1 MVTTLISAV
10 SGKIESKGPEYVDVN
25 VYGVTFRISTPTTTI
40 DQIGESGDSVRLLT
54 SLQLRQDSITMYGFA
69 TEEDRI
75 AFDALININGVGPRL
90 AIAVL
95 STFDAG
101 SMAAAVQSEDT
112 GAFVRVPGVGAR
124 TASRIVLELK
134 GKLDQSGS
142 IPGGAEIVD
151 DVFDSLT
158 SLGYSIQETRNA
170 ITSINTEENNKLN
183 TEEKLRLALQFLTS
197 Q

>member
-112 GAFVRVPGVGAR
+112 GAVVRVPGVGAR

-134 GKLDQSGS
+134 GKLDQSWS

>member
-134 GKLDQSGS
+134 GKLDQSWS

-170 ITSINTEENNKLN
+170 ITSINTEEINKLN

>member
-25 VYGVTFRISTPTTTI
+25 VSGVTFRISTPTTTI
-40 DQIGESGDSVRLLT
+40 DQIGKSGDSVRLLT

-124 TASRIVLELK
+124 TASRFGLELK
-134 GKLDQSGS
+134 GKLDQSWS

>member
-95 STFDAG
+95 STFAAG

-134 GKLDQSGS
+134 GKLDQSWS

>member
-40 DQIGESGDSVRLLT
+40 DQIGKSGDSVRLLT

-134 GKLDQSGS
+134 GKLDQSWS

>member
-40 DQIGESGDSVRLLT
+40 EQIGESGDSVRLLT

-134 GKLDQSGS
+134 GKLDQSWS

>member
-1 MVTTLISAV
+1 MGTTLISAV

-134 GKLDQSGS
+134 GKLDQSWS
-142 IPGGAEIVD
+142 IPGRAETVD

>member
-25 VYGVTFRISTPTTTI
+25 VSGVTFRISTPSTTI
-40 DQIGESGDSVRLLT
+40 DQIGKSGDSVRLLT

-134 GKLDQSGS
+134 GKLDQSWS

-170 ITSINTEENNKLN
+170 INSINTEENNKLN

>member
-25 VYGVTFRISTPTTTI
+25 VYCVTFRISTPTTTI

-134 GKLDQSGS
+134 GKLDQSWS

>member
-1 MVTTLISAV
+1 MDTTLISAV

-134 GKLDQSGS
+134 GKLDQSWS

>member
-25 VYGVTFRISTPTTTI
+25 VSGVTFRISTPTTTI
-40 DQIGESGDSVRLLT
+40 DQIGKSGDSVRLLT
-54 SLQLRQDSITMYGFA
+54 SLQLRQASITMYGFA

-134 GKLDQSGS
+134 GKLDQSWS

>member
-1 MVTTLISAV
+1 MVNTLISAIT
-10 SGKIESKGPEYVDVN
+10 GKIESKGPEYVDIN
-25 VYGVTFRISTPTTTI
+25 VSGVTFRISTPTSTI
-40 DQIGESGDSVRLLT
+40 DRIGDSGDFVKLLT
-54 SLQLRQDSITMYGFA
+54 SLQLRQDTITMYGFA
-69 TEEDRI
+69 TEEDRM
-75 AFDALININGVGPRL
+75 AFEALININGVGPRL

-101 SMAAAVQSEDT
+101 TMAAAVQSEDT
-112 GAFVRVPGVGAR
+112 DSFKRVPGVGAR

-134 GKLDQSGS
+134 GKLDQSWS

-158 SLGYSIQETRNA
+158 SLGYSVQETRRA
-170 ITSINTEENNKLN
+170 ITSTNTGENDQLT

>member
-25 VYGVTFRISTPTTTI
+25 VYGLTFRIRTPTTTI

-134 GKLDQSGS
+134 GKLDQSWS

>member
-25 VYGVTFRISTPTTTI
+25 VSGVTFRISTPTTTI
-40 DQIGESGDSVRLLT
+40 DQIGKSGDSVRLLT

-90 AIAVL
+90 AIAVM

-134 GKLDQSGS
+134 GKLDQSWS

-170 ITSINTEENNKLN
+170 INSINTEENNKLN

>member
-10 SGKIESKGPEYVDVN
+10 SGKIESKGPEYVDVK

-134 GKLDQSGS
+134 GKLDQSWS

>member
-1 MVTTLISAV
+1 MVNTLISAIT
-10 SGKIESKGPEYVDVN
+10 GKIESKGPEYVDIN
-25 VYGVTFRISTPTTTI
+25 VSGVTFRISTPTSTI
-40 DQIGESGDSVRLLT
+40 DRIGDSGDFVKLLT
-54 SLQLRQDSITMYGFA
+54 SLQLRQDTITMYGFA
-69 TEEDRI
+69 TEEDRM
-75 AFDALININGVGPRL
+75 AFEALININGVGPRL

-101 SMAAAVQSEDT
+101 TMAAAVQSEDT
-112 GAFVRVPGVGAR
+112 DSFKRVPGVGAR

-134 GKLDQSGS
+134 GKLDQSWS

-151 DVFDSLT
+151 AVFDSLT
-158 SLGYSIQETRNA
+158 SLGYSVQETRRA
-170 ITSINTEENNKLN
+170 ITSTNTGENDQLT

>member
-90 AIAVL
+90 AIAVI
-95 STFDAG
+95 SSFDAG

-134 GKLDQSGS
+134 GKLDQSWS

>member
-1 MVTTLISAV
+1 MVTTLISAIT
-10 SGKIESKGPEYVDVN
+10 GKIASKGLESVDIN
-25 VYGVTFRISTPTTTI
+25 VSGVTFRISTPTSTI
-40 DQIGESGDSVRLLT
+40 DRIGESGDSVKLLT

-75 AFDALININGVGPRL
+75 AFEALININGVGPRL

-101 SMAAAVQSEDT
+101 TMAAAVQAEDT
-112 GAFVRVPGVGAR
+112 DSFKRVPGVGAR

-134 GKLDQSGS
+134 GKLDQSWS

-158 SLGYSIQETRNA
+158 SLGYSVQETRRA
-170 ITSINTEENNKLN
+170 ITSINTKENDKLT

-197 Q
+197 H

>member
-25 VYGVTFRISTPTTTI
+25 VSGVTFRISTPTTTI
-40 DQIGESGDSVRLLT
+40 DQIGKSGDSVRLLT

-134 GKLDQSGS
+134 GKLDQSWS

-197 Q
+197 H

>member
-1 MVTTLISAV
+1 MVNTLISAIT
-10 SGKIESKGPEYVDVN
+10 GKIESKGPEYVAIIVS
-25 VYGVTFRISTPTTTI
+25 GVTFRISTPTSTI
-40 DQIGESGDSVRLLT
+40 DRIGDSGDSVKLLT

-69 TEEDRI
+69 TEEDRM
-75 AFDALININGVGPRL
+75 AFEALININGVGPRL

-101 SMAAAVQSEDT
+101 TMAAAVQSEDT
-112 GAFVRVPGVGAR
+112 DSFKRVPGVGAR

-134 GKLDQSGS
+134 GKLDQSWS

-158 SLGYSIQETRNA
+158 SLGYSVQETRRA
-170 ITSINTEENNKLN
+170 ITSTNTGENDRLT

>member
-101 SMAAAVQSEDT
+101 SMASAVQSEDT

-134 GKLDQSGS
+134 GKLDQSWS

>member
-1 MVTTLISAV
+1 MVNTLISAIT
-10 SGKIESKGPEYVDVN
+10 GKIESKGPEYVDIIVS
-25 VYGVTFRISTPTTTI
+25 GVTFRISTPTSTI
-40 DQIGESGDSVRLLT
+40 DRIGDSGDSVKLLT

-69 TEEDRI
+69 TEEDRM
-75 AFDALININGVGPRL
+75 AFEALININGVGPRL

-101 SMAAAVQSEDT
+101 TMAAAVQSEDT
-112 GAFVRVPGVGAR
+112 DSFKRVPGVGAR

-134 GKLDQSGS
+134 GKLDQSWS

-158 SLGYSIQETRNA
+158 SLGYSVQETRRA
-170 ITSINTEENNKLN
+170 ITSTNTGENDRLT

>member
-25 VYGVTFRISTPTTTI
+25 VSGVTFRISTPTTTI
-40 DQIGESGDSVRLLT
+40 DQIGKSGDSVRLLT

-112 GAFVRVPGVGAR
+112 GAFVVVPGVGAR

-134 GKLDQSGS
+134 GKLDQSWS

>member
-1 MVTTLISAV
+1 MVNTLISAIT
-10 SGKIESKGPEYVDVN
+10 GKIESKRPEYVDIIVS
-25 VYGVTFRISTPTTTI
+25 GVTFRISTPTSTI
-40 DQIGESGDSVRLLT
+40 DRIGDSGDSVKLLT

-69 TEEDRI
+69 TEEDRM
-75 AFDALININGVGPRL
+75 AFEALININGVGPRL

-101 SMAAAVQSEDT
+101 TMAAAVQSEDT
-112 GAFVRVPGVGAR
+112 DSFKRVPGVGAR

-134 GKLDQSGS
+134 GKLDQSWS

-158 SLGYSIQETRNA
+158 SLGYSVQETRRA
-170 ITSINTEENNKLN
+170 ITSTNTGENDRLT

>member
-1 MVTTLISAV
+1 MVNTLISAIT
-10 SGKIESKGPEYVDVN
+10 GKIESKGPEYVDIIVS
-25 VYGVTFRISTPTTTI
+25 GVTFRISTPTSTI
-40 DQIGESGDSVRLLT
+40 DRIGDSGDSVKLLT

-69 TEEDRI
+69 TEEDRM
-75 AFDALININGVGPRL
+75 AFEALININGVGPRL

-101 SMAAAVQSEDT
+101 TMAAAVQSEDT
-112 GAFVRVPGVGAR
+112 DSFKRVPGVGAR

-134 GKLDQSGS
+134 GKLDQSWS

-158 SLGYSIQETRNA
+158 SLGYSVQETRRA
-170 ITSINTEENNKLN
+170 ITSTNTGENDRLT
-183 TEEKLRLALQFLTS
+183 TEEKLRLALQFMTS

>member
-1 MVTTLISAV
+1 MVNTLISAIT
-10 SGKIESKGPEYVDVN
+10 GKIESKGPEYVDIIVS
-25 VYGVTFRISTPTTTI
+25 GVTFRISTPTSTI
-40 DQIGESGDSVRLLT
+40 DRIGDSGDSVKLLT

-69 TEEDRI
+69 TEEDRM
-75 AFDALININGVGPRL
+75 AFEALININGVGPRL

-95 STFDAG
+95 SSFDAG
-101 SMAAAVQSEDT
+101 TMAAAVQSEDT
-112 GAFVRVPGVGAR
+112 DSFKRVPGVGAR

-134 GKLDQSGS
+134 GKLDQSWS

-158 SLGYSIQETRNA
+158 SLGYSVQETRRA
-170 ITSINTEENNKLN
+170 ITSTNTGENDRLT

>member
-101 SMAAAVQSEDT
+101 SMATAVQSEDT

-134 GKLDQSGS
+134 GKLDQSWS

>member
-40 DQIGESGDSVRLLT
+40 DQIGKSGDSVRLLT

-95 STFDAG
+95 STFNAG

-134 GKLDQSGS
+134 GKLDQSWS

>member
-134 GKLDQSGS
+134 GKLDHSWS

>member
-40 DQIGESGDSVRLLT
+40 DQIGKSGDSVRLLT

-101 SMAAAVQSEDT
+101 AMAAAVQSEDT

-134 GKLDQSGS
+134 GKLDQSWS

>member
-1 MVTTLISAV
+1 MVNTLISAIT
-10 SGKIESKGPEYVDVN
+10 GKIESKGPEYVDIIVS
-25 VYGVTFRISTPTTTI
+25 GVTFRISTPTSTI
-40 DQIGESGDSVRLLT
+40 DRIGDSGDSVKLLT

-69 TEEDRI
+69 TEEDRM
-75 AFDALININGVGPRL
+75 AFEALININGVGPRL

-95 STFDAG
+95 STFDG
-101 SMAAAVQSEDT
+101 GTMAAAVQSEDT
-112 GAFVRVPGVGAR
+112 DSFKRVPGVGAR

-134 GKLDQSGS
+134 GKLDQSWS

-158 SLGYSIQETRNA
+158 SLGYSVQETRRA
-170 ITSINTEENNKLN
+170 ITSTNTGENDRLT

>member
-1 MVTTLISAV
+1 MVNTLISAIT
-10 SGKIESKGPEYVDVN
+10 GKIESKGPEYVDIIVS
-25 VYGVTFRISTPTTTI
+25 GVTFRISTPTSTI
-40 DQIGESGDSVRLLT
+40 DRIGDSGDSVKLIT

-69 TEEDRI
+69 TEEDRM
-75 AFDALININGVGPRL
+75 AFEALININGVGPRL

-101 SMAAAVQSEDT
+101 TMAAAVQSEDT
-112 GAFVRVPGVGAR
+112 DSFKRVPGVGAR

-134 GKLDQSGS
+134 GKLDQSWS

-158 SLGYSIQETRNA
+158 SLGYSVQETRRA
-170 ITSINTEENNKLN
+170 ITSTNTGENDRLT

>member
-1 MVTTLISAV
+1 MVNTLIYAIT
-10 SGKIESKGPEYVDVN
+10 GKIESKGPEYVDIIVS
-25 VYGVTFRISTPTTTI
+25 GVTFRISTPTSTI
-40 DQIGESGDSVRLLT
+40 DRIGDSGDSVKLLT

-69 TEEDRI
+69 TEEDRM
-75 AFDALININGVGPRL
+75 AFEALININGVGPRL

-101 SMAAAVQSEDT
+101 TMAAAVQSEDT
-112 GAFVRVPGVGAR
+112 DSFKRVPGVGAR

-134 GKLDQSGS
+134 GKLDQSWS

-158 SLGYSIQETRNA
+158 SLGYSVQETRRA
-170 ITSINTEENNKLN
+170 ITSTNTGENDRLT

>member
-1 MVTTLISAV
+1 MVSTLISAIT
-10 SGKIESKGPEYVDVN
+10 GKIASKGLEYVDIN
-25 VYGVTFRISTPTTTI
+25 VSGVTFRISTPTSTI
-40 DQIGESGDSVRLLT
+40 DRIGKSGDSVKLLT

-75 AFDALININGVGPRL
+75 AFEALININGVGPRL

-101 SMAAAVQSEDT
+101 TMAAAVQSEDT
-112 GAFVRVPGVGAR
+112 DSFKRVPGIGAR

-134 GKLDQSGS
+134 GKLDQSWS

-158 SLGYSIQETRNA
+158 SLGYSVQETRSA
-170 ITSINTEENNKLN
+170 ITSINIKENDKLT

>member
-1 MVTTLISAV
+1 MVTTLISAIT
-10 SGKIESKGPEYVDVN
+10 GKIASKGLESVDIN
-25 VYGVTFRISTPTTTI
+25 VSGVTFRISTPTSTI
-40 DQIGESGDSVRLLT
+40 DRIGESGDSVKLLT

-75 AFDALININGVGPRL
+75 AFEALININGVGPRL

-101 SMAAAVQSEDT
+101 TMAAAVQSEDT
-112 GAFVRVPGVGAR
+112 DSFKRVPGIGAR

-134 GKLDQSGS
+134 GKLDQSWS

-158 SLGYSIQETRNA
+158 SLGYSVQETRSA
-170 ITSINTEENNKLN
+170 ITSINIKENDKLT

>member
-40 DQIGESGDSVRLLT
+40 AQIGESGDSVRLLT

-134 GKLDQSGS
+134 GKLDQSWS

>member
-25 VYGVTFRISTPTTTI
+25 VSGVTFRISTPTTTI

-134 GKLDQSGS
+134 GKLDQSWS
-142 IPGGAEIVD
+142 IPGGSEIVD

>member
-1 MVTTLISAV
+1 MVTTLISAIT
-10 SGKIESKGPEYVDVN
+10 GKIASKGLESVDIN
-25 VYGVTFRISTPTTTI
+25 VSGVTFRISTPTSTI
-40 DQIGESGDSVRLLT
+40 DRIGESGDSVKLLT

-69 TEEDRI
+69 TEEARI
-75 AFDALININGVGPRL
+75 AFEALININGVGPRL

-101 SMAAAVQSEDT
+101 TMAAAVQSEDT
-112 GAFVRVPGVGAR
+112 DSFKRVPGIGAR

-134 GKLDQSGS
+134 GKLDQSWS

-158 SLGYSIQETRNA
+158 SLGYSVQETRRA
-170 ITSINTEENNKLN
+170 ITSINTKENDKLT

-197 Q
+197 H